1 MFPPRIELR
10 TLRVLSARDN
20 HYTTETDWNHCW
32 LNVEVIWKFEESWAL
47 LKGSTSTAYPIILWT
62 SRRTHFSMSS
72 RILFEVFQIWI
83 DNQHW
88 LEGNWEGFLSIEH
101 YRVTVSWCYPGRG
114 CKVSSPTILHWCSVL
129 IVELKKFYY
138 IFLLAYLIMFLTLIH
153 GVIYNLSEFFV
164 LGFWTL
170 LPCRNK

>member
-1 MFPPRIELR
+1 
-10 TLRVLSARDN
+10 
-20 HYTTETDWNHCW
+20 
-32 LNVEVIWKFEESWAL
+32 
-47 LKGSTSTAYPIILWT
+47 
-62 SRRTHFSMSS
+62 MSS

-114 CKVSSPTILHWCSVL
+114 YKVSSPTILDWCSVL

-153 GVIYNLSEFFV
+153 GVIYNLSELFV
-164 LGFWTL
+164 LGIWRLHLISIKFWFVYLSLCVSASMVVFLTKSFSKY
-170 LPCRNK
+170 NKSIELAKFRLEICHRKFGHF